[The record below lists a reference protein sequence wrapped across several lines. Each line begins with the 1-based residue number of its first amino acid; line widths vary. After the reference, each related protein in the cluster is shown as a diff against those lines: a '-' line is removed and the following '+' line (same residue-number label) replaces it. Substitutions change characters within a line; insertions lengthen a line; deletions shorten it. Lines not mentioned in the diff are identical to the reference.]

1 MSAKKRDAGKGEH
14 VLRHEGRS
22 YSVETLHAMHDSM
35 LFIRRFEEKAGQLY
49 GLKKI
54 GGFCHLCNGQEA
66 VCVGANH
73 AAEESDYILTGYRDH
88 GHVLARGADPVAVM
102 AELLGRAGGIVKGKG
117 GSMHMFDREHNFAG
131 GNGIVAEQVPVGLGF
146 GFSSWYR
153 GDGRVTLCFL
163 GDGAINQGAVYE
175 SLNMA
180 SLWKLP
186 IVFVVEN
193 NQYAMG
199 TALDRASAETHLFK
213 RGISFKVPG
222 MQIDGMD
229 VLEVE
234 RRMREAIEHARSGE
248 GPIIVEA
255 ITYRYRGHSMSDP
268 ATYRTREE
276 VEEWR
281 TGRDPIAR
289 LQVQM
294 IEAGLATE
302 DEFKQKDREIKKKI
316 NAITKAAE
324 SQPEPEASELWRDV
338 YADPIAGAYPYPEGS
353 DRP

>member
-1 MSAKKRDAGKGEH
+1 MSTRQKNTGKSG
-14 VLRHEGRS
+14 RGITHEGRE
-22 YSVETLHAMHDSM
+22 YSADTLHAMHDSM

-66 VCVGANH
+66 VCVGAQH
-73 AAEESDYILTGYRDH
+73 AAKPSDYFMTGYRDH
-88 GHVLARGADPVAVM
+88 GHVLARGADPAAIM

-117 GSMHMFDREHNFAG
+117 GSMHMFDSTNNFAG
-131 GNGIVAEQVPVGLGF
+131 GNGIVGEQVPVALGF

-153 GDGRVTLCFL
+153 KDNRVTLCFL

-186 IVFVVEN
+186 VVFVVEN

-222 MQIDGMD
+222 MQLDGMD

-234 RRMREAIEHARSGE
+234 RKMGEAIAHARSGE

-276 VEEWR
+276 VDEWR

-289 LQVQM
+289 LQAQM
-294 IEAGLATE
+294 IEAGLSTE
-302 DEFKQKDREIKKKI
+302 ESFKEKDKAIKKEVNTI
-316 NAITKAAE
+316 AKAAE
-324 SQPEPEASELWRDV
+324 AQPQPDATELWTDV
-338 YADPIAGAYPYPEGS
+338 YADPIEGAYPYPGKVS
-353 DRP
+353 